1 MISADGLIQQGLAH
15 HQAGRFALANDCYQQ
30 ALQLTPNHPDA
41 LHLLGMLAQNWGDL
55 NVGIQLIRQAIQL
68 RPQQALYHCNLG
80 TLLQAAGKLAEAI
93 DCFQHALTL
102 DGNAFAFHF
111 NLAHALQQQGKLLE
125 AQHCYEQAILINPQ
139 YIQALSNLAHVLAAQ
154 KNWTAAEENYRRALK
169 LAPNWAELHFN
180 LATALNSQNRLDEA
194 IASYQQAVVLFAD
207 YTHAHCNLGAA
218 LLMKGELDAAAT
230 HLQRAIALNPQ
241 LAEAHFNLGNVR
253 QAQNQLVAAT
263 RCYRQAV
270 LLNPNFAEA
279 YCNLGNALRAQGQL
293 DQAIASYETAL
304 KHQPNYV
311 NAYSNLLFLHS
322 YHATLPPE
330 QHLALARDWEQACVP
345 PTARAAARQKVF
357 QRQPLRGRRLKV
369 GYVSGDFRQHAVSYF
384 LEQVWAQHN
393 RSRVE
398 LFAYSNNTL
407 RDAVTARLNALVEH
421 WQTIVGWTDD
431 AVLERMAAD
440 ELDVLIDLSGH
451 SAHHRLGVF
460 ARRAAPVQATYLGYF
475 ASTGLSEMDYW
486 LGDAILTPPEMD
498 AQFSEHVWRLPRT
511 WLAYRPLR
519 EAPPLRW
526 QPTSDGTLWLGCFNH
541 LGKLTPPT
549 LQVWARLLHALPEA
563 NLLLK
568 NKDLESFDNRQRI
581 LQELAAL
588 GVAAS
593 RIELQGASDW
603 SSYMAEHDR
612 LDLAL
617 DPIGGHGGGTST
629 CDALWMGVPVIHLLG
644 DHVGSRFAA
653 SMLNALGQA
662 DWIAQNETD
671 YIEKI
676 VALAR
681 DVEQRQQ
688 LRLTQRERMANS
700 PLCDAKGLAT
710 ALEDAY
716 FAMAAGGKTAVL
728 INPSR
733 SS

>member
-1 MISADGLIQQGLAH
+1 MTSAEGLIQQGLAH
-15 HQAGRFALANDCYQQ
+15 HQAGRFALANDFYQH

-41 LHLLGMLAQNWGDL
+41 LHLLGMLAQNLGDL

-80 TLLQAAGKLAEAI
+80 TLLQAAGNLDQAI
-93 DCFQHALTL
+93 DCFQHAITL
-102 DGNAFAFHF
+102 EGNAFAFHF

-125 AQHCYEQAILINPQ
+125 AQHGYEQAILLNPQ

-154 KNWTAAEENYRRALK
+154 KNWAAAEENYRRALK

-194 IASYQQAVVLFAD
+194 IASYQQAIVLFAD

-263 RCYRQAV
+263 DCYRQAV

-330 QHLALARDWEQACVP
+330 HHLALARGWEHACVP
-345 PTARAAARQKVF
+345 PAARAAARQKVF

-407 RDAVTARLNALVEH
+407 RDAVTARLNGLVEH
-421 WQTIVGWTDD
+421 WQPIVGWTDD
-431 AVLERMAAD
+431 AVLDRMAAD

-451 SAHHRLGVF
+451 SAHHRLTVF

-486 LGDAILTPPEMD
+486 LGDALLTPPEMD

-511 WLAYRPLR
+511 WLAYRPLL
-519 EAPPLRW
+519 EAPPVRW
-526 QPTSDGTLWLGCFNH
+526 QPVSDGTLWLGCFNH

-549 LQVWARLLHALPEA
+549 LQLWARVLKALPNA
-563 NLLLK
+563 KLLLK
-568 NKDLESFDNRQRI
+568 NKDLENEDNRQR
-581 LQELAAL
+581 LVHTFTEL
-588 GVAAS
+588 GIDRS
-593 RIELQGASDW
+593 RIALQAASDW
-603 SSYMAEHDR
+603 GTYMDEHNR

-653 SMLNALGQA
+653 SMLNALGHT
-662 DWIAQNETD
+662 DWIAQNESA
-671 YIEKI
+671 YIDKI
-676 VALAR
+676 VALAS
-681 DVEQRQQ
+681 DLEQRQR
-688 LRLTQRERMANS
+688 LRIKQRERMANS

-716 FAMAAGGKTAVL
+716 FAMAAGAKTAVL
-728 INPSR
+728 INTSR
-733 SS
+733 SP